1 MIQTTIVQNSNL
13 RIGITSYNVGGGGSA
28 GNYWAEVAT
37 KDKIILYLRPMT
49 LSDWTYRITIGNE
62 TMQVFCNN
70 LDGVAVDLRS
80 IIQTIADNTRE
91 TSMQIAYYDGGIFI
105 GRTDVTLYILDGYHY
120 ADFARQL
127 MKVPKIGNYN
137 NVNYN
142 PQSGS
147 FLLNPVPLNYYAPFM
162 DNGEY
167 PFNVKLL
174 RFPFWSTYYGN
185 QNIAVNIQGSTTR
198 ISTVTANRSIIVHY
212 ETYGVTEWRSI
223 GSLFF
228 SVLPRKMKC
237 TEKYIIVHFTCPYAP
252 YRTSGGAREI
262 DAQFI
267 FRLYDIETDVQIQ
280 NLTGDATNL
289 YPYKTTK
296 QTILTCGIDNIT
308 AWDYAIYSQILL
320 SEKIEVLMD
329 QGATFEP
336 VRLDKQSY
344 QSTTSLSDNL
354 DFKFKLIIEEND

>member
-1 MIQTTIVQNSNL
+1 MIQQTIVQYTNL
-13 RIGITSYNVGGGGSA
+13 RIGITSYNIGDGGSA
-28 GNYWAEVAT
+28 GSYWAEVAT
-37 KDKIILYLRPMT
+37 KDKIILYLKPLV
-49 LSDWTYRITIGNE
+49 LSDWTYKIVIGNE

-70 LDGVAVDLRS
+70 LEGVAVDLRS
-80 IIQTIADNTRE
+80 IVQTIAENTSE
-91 TSMQIAYYDGGIFI
+91 TNMEIAYYDGSTLI
-105 GRTDVTLYILDGYHY
+105 GRTYIVLYILKGYHY

-147 FLLNPVPLNYYAPFM
+147 FLLRPVPLNYYAPFM
-162 DNGEY
+162 DNGGAN
-167 PFNVKLL
+167 PFNVRQL
-174 RFPFWSTYYGN
+174 RFPFWSTFYGN
-185 QNIAVNIQGSTTR
+185 QN
-198 ISTVTANRSIIVHY
+198 VTAYVQGTQITSGTANMSKIVTY
-212 ETYGVTEWRSI
+212 ETYGLTEWRAI
-223 GSLFF
+223 GGLFF

-252 YRTSGGAREI
+252 YRTSGGVSEI

-267 FRLYDIETDVQIQ
+267 FRLYAIETDVQIQ
-280 NLTGDATNL
+280 NQIGDATNL
-289 YPYKTTK
+289 YPYKISK

-320 SEKIEVLMD
+320 SEKIEVLID
-329 QGATFEP
+329 QGTTFEP
-336 VRLDKQSY
+336 VRLDKQNF
-344 QSTTSLSDNL
+344 QSNTSLSDNL